1 MKQFNMKFFAMVVL
15 SIALLSRCGS
25 VKMPEKY
32 DVTPKV
38 LETHGGKVSVAIKAQ
53 VQTKAIPKKVK
64 IEATPYLKYAGKTL
78 DLKTKTIKGEKA
90 EGDGDV
96 IKNKEGGEITYSD
109 QFNYTPEMK
118 VAELWLK
125 VKAVKGKKSKD
136 LPEVKLADGIIY
148 TSTRVDGDG
157 KVELADNGY
166 QKETILSKSANIYF
180 AYNKHDLNLSLAL
193 NKNKANKAIIDS
205 LEMFINNGWKIKDIS
220 INAWASPEGE
230 QSINENLSKD
240 RGKTTN
246 TYVLDI
252 LKKLSKVKKSKV
264 AIKDPTK
271 DVTFNVT
278 PKGEDFDGFMKALN
292 ASNIKDKHAIENVI
306 TSQLSKAQREK
317 RIRDMTV
324 IYQEVED
331 MLSVLRR
338 GEIVVNCSEPKKTD
352 EQIANLS
359 TSHPDS
365 LDVKELLYAATLT
378 QDLNIKAKV
387 YKSAITV
394 YPNNWKAYNNAGYVS
409 ILQGNIDDAVSN
421 LEKANQL
428 DPNNGQVL
436 NNLGIC
442 ALYKKDYAKAESN
455 FQAAQGQGIDE
466 KYNLGILSITKG
478 DYAAAVSSFAGEKCK
493 YNIALAQLLN
503 GTAEAASATL
513 DCATKT
519 AAVYYLAAV
528 VGARTGND
536 NMVFNNLKKAIQADA
551 KYREEAKIDREFL
564 KYFANAEFQNA
575 IK

>member
-1 MKQFNMKFFAMVVL
+1 MKFFAVVVL
-15 SIALLSRCGS
+15 AIALLSRCGS
-25 VKMPEKY
+25 TKMPEKY

-38 LETHGGKVSVAIKAQ
+38 LETHGGKVSVAIKAK
-53 VQTKAIPKKVK
+53 VPAKAIPKKVK

-96 IKNKEGGEITYSD
+96 IKFKEGGDLSYSD

-125 VKAVKGKKSKD
+125 AKAIRGKKSKD
-136 LPEVKLADGIIY
+136 LPDVKLADGIIY
-148 TSTRVDGDG
+148 TSTRIDGDG

-166 QKETILSKSANIYF
+166 QKETIISKSANIYF

-193 NKNKANKAIIDS
+193 NKNKVNKAIIDS

-246 TYVLDI
+246 AFVLDI
-252 LKKLSKVKKSKV
+252 LKKLSKAKKSKV

-271 DVTFNVT
+271 DVTINVT

-292 ASNIKDKHAIENVI
+292 ASNIKDKNAIENVI

-338 GEIVVNCSEPKKTD
+338 GEMVVNCYEPKKTD

-378 QDLNIKAKV
+378 QDLNIKSKI
-387 YKSAITV
+387 YKSAISV
-394 YPNNWKAYNNAGYVS
+394 FPNNWKAYNNAGYVS

-436 NNLGIC
+436 NNLGVC
-442 ALYKKDYAKAESN
+442 ALFKKDYAKAESN
-455 FQAAQGQGIDE
+455 FQAAQGKGIDE
-466 KYNLGILSITKG
+466 KYNLGILSLTKG

-493 YNIALAQLLN
+493 YNVALAQLLN

-519 AAVYYLAAV
+519 AAVYYLSAV

-536 NMVFNNLKKAIQADA
+536 NMVFNNLKKAIQSDA